1 MFHVLQLFLKACRKH
16 ILLHILYVHCWFQI
30 RQDVYF
36 MSSQKTKPSLFG
48 LPLIVP
54 CCESTTHQDLYQ
66 AVWVQVARL
75 VSPLPP
81 SETAAPNHAQDWWV
95 NETVFTLGSILL
107 YFTIRITIIYS
118 INWSYIYC
126 KSNILKSHPQGRQ
139 PVCYS
144 VSNFFYNI
152 ILTKKSNLLMQ

>member
-1 MFHVLQLFLKACRKH
+1 MYNILSIGSFCMYRHFQILQNAH
-16 ILLHILYVHCWFQI
+16 ISSGFNVYNYFQI

-81 SETAAPNHAQDWWV
+81 SETAAPNHAQDWCV
-95 NETVFTLGSILL
+95 N
-107 YFTIRITIIYS
+107 
-118 INWSYIYC
+118 
-126 KSNILKSHPQGRQ
+126 
-139 PVCYS
+139 
-144 VSNFFYNI
+144 
-152 ILTKKSNLLMQ
+152 